1 MTTITF
7 DENSEAGRTLMSM
20 IRNMKPSVRKTIH
33 LTNEKT
39 EVTVQHI
46 PGLPYTQEE
55 KLESLRRAEEDIA
68 AGRISTHEEVM
79 ERLNARIDSWK

>member
-39 EVTVQHI
+39 EVAVQHI
-46 PGLPYTQEE
+46 PGVPHTQEE
-55 KLESLRRAEEDIA
+55 LFEAVQRSKEDIK
-68 AGRISTHEEVM
+68 AGRVISHEE
-79 ERLNARIDSWK
+79 LKKQITTW